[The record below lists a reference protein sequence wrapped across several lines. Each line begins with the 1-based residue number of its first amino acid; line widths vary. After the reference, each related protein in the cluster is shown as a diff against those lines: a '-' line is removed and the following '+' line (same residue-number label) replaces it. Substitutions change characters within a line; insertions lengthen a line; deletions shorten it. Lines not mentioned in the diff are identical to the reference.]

1 MIRERNHQHLFYKG
15 LVAFSLPPPS
25 QLELRFRNQF
35 RYYIGNIF
43 MPSLMLV
50 ILCYVTLFFDLN
62 DFNVSGLSIRSL
74 AVGMLRTLATVL
86 ATMAIGSVETVVVR
100 K

>member
-1 MIRERNHQHLFYKG
+1 
-15 LVAFSLPPPS
+15 
-25 QLELRFRNQF
+25 
-35 RYYIGNIF
+35 

-86 ATMAIGSVETVVVR
+86 ASMAIGSVETVVVKKMIGVIVIKIAAIMMIVIMMLLMR
-100 K
+100 ISVMVIVSTRE